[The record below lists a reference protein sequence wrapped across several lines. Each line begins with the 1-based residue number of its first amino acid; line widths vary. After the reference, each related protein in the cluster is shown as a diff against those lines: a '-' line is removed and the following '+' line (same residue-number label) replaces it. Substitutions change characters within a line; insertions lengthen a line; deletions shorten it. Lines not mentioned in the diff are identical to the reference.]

1 MKVVILGAGNVG
13 ATCAFELMRENF
25 CHIFLIDV
33 VEGLAEGKALDLSQ
47 AAVSFNFAYK
57 IEGGS
62 DYAGLEGADV
72 VVLTAGKPRRPG
84 MTRLD
89 LIKENGNI
97 VKSLVGKVKERCPQS
112 ILIIVT
118 NPLDLMVYLSF
129 KVSQFS
135 REKVMGMGSL
145 LDSFRFRYFL
155 GKKLGLNSFE
165 VEGWV
170 LGTHDKNMVPL
181 FSTVRWRGFP
191 LSLSQD
197 EVHEISKRT
206 KEGGAEI
213 VSLLKTGSAF
223 YAPGVSVARLVKA
236 VLRNEKTL
244 LPVAIV
250 LKGEYG
256 LSGAV
261 VSLPCIVGRDG
272 VEKVVEFPISSEE
285 KNLLVDSIEEFKK
298 NLKIIEKEVGY

>member
-25 CHIFLIDV
+25 CNIFLIDV

-47 AAVSFNFAYK
+47 AAASFDFTYR

-62 DYAGLEGADV
+62 DYAALEGADV
-72 VVLTAGKPRRPG
+72 VVITAGKPRRPG
-84 MTRLD
+84 MSRLD
-89 LIKENGNI
+89 LIKENGGI
-97 VKSLVGKVKERCPQS
+97 VKSLVKEVKERCPQS
-112 ILIIVT
+112 ILIVVT

-129 KVSQFS
+129 KVSQFPKG
-135 REKVMGMGSL
+135 RIVGMGSL

-155 GKKLGLNSFE
+155 ARKLGLNPFE

-170 LGTHDKNMVPL
+170 LGTHDRNMVPL

-191 LSLSQD
+191 LSFSED
-197 EVHEISKRT
+197 EICEISKKT

-223 YAPGVSVARLVKA
+223 YAPGVSAARLVKA
-236 VLRNEKTL
+236 VLRDEKTL
-244 LPVAIV
+244 LPAAIV
-250 LKGEYG
+250 LEGEYG
-256 LSGAV
+256 FSGAV
-261 VSLPCIVGRDG
+261 ISLPCIVGRNG
-272 VEKVVEFPISSEE
+272 VEKVVELPISSRE
-285 KNLLVDSIEEFKK
+285 KELLQESVEKFKE
-298 NLKIIEKEVGY
+298 NLKIVEEEVGY